1 MVRAPLPQ
9 PQPEPSPDRAAQRP
23 RARGVT
29 LSMSPSEAPLSL
41 TREGACTVFPG
52 QGPGSTHRGGSWEKI
67 PHLLEGEEAW
77 RVSDHPQ
84 VVAKGQ

>member
-9 PQPEPSPDRAAQRP
+9 PQQEPSPDRAAQRP

-41 TREGACTVFPG
+41 TREGARTVFPG
-52 QGPGSTHRGGSWEKI
+52 QGRVAHTEVGPGRRSPTFWRVRKRGGSQTT
-67 PHLLEGEEAW
+67 H
-77 RVSDHPQ
+77 R
-84 VVAKGQ
+84 